1 VDTDYN
7 GASLKSQMKKADKS
21 GAGHTLIL
29 GEQEIKNGKAVLRD
43 MRTKEQA
50 EVSLNNIVEELK
62 RRLI

>member
-1 VDTDYN
+1 
-7 GASLKSQMKKADKS
+7 MKKADKS